1 MMKRTNS
8 NTSANLT
15 YLLIGGGIGAT
26 LALLFAP
33 KSGSEFREDIS
44 TATNNGLEKT
54 KETVSKLREN
64 TNSYYEVAKNKVNNI
79 YSTVANKAEKLAD
92 NVQEL
97 PEKAEDLLHTKI
109 KQIDDSIES
118 GQKEVK
124 KTLKAHNS

>member
-33 KSGSEFREDIS
+33 KSGSEFRDDIS
-44 TATNNGLEKT
+44 IATNNGLKKT

-64 TNSYYEVAKNKVNNI
+64 TNSYYEVAKDKVNNI
-79 YSTVANKAEKLAD
+79 YNTVANKAEKLAD
-92 NVQEL
+92 TVQEL
-97 PEKAEDLLHTKI
+97 PRKAEELLHTKI
-109 KQIDDSIES
+109 KQIDDAVES

-124 KTLKAHNS
+124 KTLKANNS